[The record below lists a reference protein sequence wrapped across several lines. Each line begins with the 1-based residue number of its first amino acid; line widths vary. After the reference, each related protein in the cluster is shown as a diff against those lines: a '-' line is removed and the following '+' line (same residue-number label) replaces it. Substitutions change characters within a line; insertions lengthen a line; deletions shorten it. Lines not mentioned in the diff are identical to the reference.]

1 MYRHKLKDHKN
12 IKHPCNQCEYVATF
26 SNTLRRH
33 IKTVHGGN
41 KIKNGKRKV
50 SSPTVLVSE
59 EKVGKLIS
67 MKEEVE
73 VDNSADEFDASNSK
87 MEDSTAERS
96 RTSTGNF
103 LSSEGESLPGG
114 SNGGVGV
121 NIKGNFVNFRCDNEI
136 LLCHSKYVVF
146 HS

>member
-33 IKTVHGGN
+33 IKTVHEGS
-41 KIKNGKRKV
+41 KIKNEKRKF
-50 SSPTVLVSE
+50 SSPVVFSE
-59 EKVGKLIS
+59 RNGGKLIP

-73 VDNSADEFDASNSK
+73 VDNRNDEFDPLCTNTK
-87 MEDSTAERS
+87 MEDTTAGKS
-96 RTSTGNF
+96 RTSTDNF
-103 LSSEGESLPGG
+103 LSAEGESLQGG

-121 NIKGNFVNFRCDNEI
+121 KNMH
-136 LLCHSKYVVF
+136 LLPS
-146 HS
+146 